1 MIAGPTNSRS
11 QKLKGPRNV
20 WWPEKVSVYFAYTC
34 SRESG
39 GGERALD
46 PGIKQPSQGRHAWR
60 QNGAT
65 AFSKSN
71 STHDVI
77 RNALREQTRTCA
89 ARRAAAWAATRFFR
103 RSCPSEDAPAKK
115 NGRPRLRAP
124 RAPKELGSTAIRK
137 SRLSLPG
144 KRQPPSAVLLATEH
158 WLSRRVVRVL
168 RVLVVRG
175 IKPGQVKPSQV

>member
-1 MIAGPTNSRS
+1 MQNRKPT
-11 QKLKGPRNV
+11 QAAEGRNHTCTDRG
-20 WWPEKVSVYFAYTC
+20 YFPLGFC
-34 SRESG
+34 SSSN
-39 GGERALD
+39 ERQRAPFGMLNA
-46 PGIKQPSQGRHAWR
+46 P
-60 QNGAT
+60 AT
-65 AFSKSN
+65 
-71 STHDVI
+71 ST
-77 RNALREQTRTCA
+77 
-89 ARRAAAWAATRFFR
+89 RRAAAWAATRFFFVGLVHLR
-103 RSCPSEDAPAKK
+103 TRPQKK